1 MDNKNHIE
9 GIIGNI
15 NELEKSLTDSIKY
28 TDSPTIKANA
38 ESELKKLQ
46 DIKARYV
53 ANTNSLYE
61 KAYHYD
67 EASRALIGYQ
77 TNTQGA
83 IQYVNQNLS
92 NEERLAIREIE
103 NKRRMTQIN
112 NYYSAKYSDYIF
124 ITKMAI
130 LLCAIIIVLSVL
142 VKRYIISRG
151 IYSLLVIITGSIILC
166 VIIIRW
172 LSMRNR
178 DPIIYDQYKFYVPS
192 YTPTSSPVVYTYDN
206 STGMTDA
213 SYVAPANDDSS
224 SGDSSGDDGGTN
236 GRMGR
241 LSGIIVDI

>member
-1 MDNKNHIE
+1 MDNKNDIE

-15 NELEKSLTDSIKY
+15 NELEKSLIETIQY
-28 TDSPTIKANA
+28 IDSPTVKANA
-38 ESELKKLQ
+38 ETELKKLQ
-46 DIKARYV
+46 DIKSRYV
-53 ANTNSLYE
+53 VNTNSLYE

-124 ITKMAI
+124 MTKMAI
-130 LLCAIIIVLSVL
+130 LLCAIVIVLSVL
-142 VKRYIISRG
+142 VKQYIISRG
-151 IYSLLVIITGSIILC
+151 IYSLLIIITGSIILS

-178 DPIIYDQYKFYVPS
+178 DPINYNQYKFYVPS

-206 STGMTDA
+206 STGMADA
-213 SYVAPANDDSS
+213 SYVAPANDES
-224 SGDSSGDDGGTN
+224 SGDGSSEDDGTN
-236 GRMGR
+236 GKMGR
-241 LSGIIVDI
+241 ISGIILDI

>member
-1 MDNKNHIE
+1 MDNKNDIE

-15 NELEKSLTDSIKY
+15 NELEKSLIETIQY
-28 TDSPTIKANA
+28 TDSPTVKANA
-38 ESELKKLQ
+38 ETELKKLQ

-53 ANTNSLYE
+53 VNTNSLYE

-92 NEERLAIREIE
+92 NEERIAIREIE

-130 LLCAIIIVLSVL
+130 LLCAIVIVLSVL
-142 VKRYIISRG
+142 AKQSIISRG
-151 IYSLLVIITGSIILC
+151 IYSLLVIITGSIILS

-178 DPIIYDQYKFYVPS
+178 DPVNYNQFKFYVPS
-192 YTPTSSPVVYTYDN
+192 YTPTTSPVVYTYDN
-206 STGMTDA
+206 STGMADA
-213 SYVAPANDDSS
+213 STVAPSNDES
-224 SGDSSGDDGGTN
+224 SGDSSSEDDGSN
-236 GRMGR
+236 GKLGR
-241 LSGIIVDI
+241 ISGIILDI